1 MTKQEIGAIIRQERE
16 AQKMTQTALARKMMM
31 SRGKVFQSTQ
41 VNGIEQANVGY
52 TIDLLIG
59 LCDILGLEVTITKR
73 D

>member
-16 AQKMTQTALARKMMM
+16 AQNMTRNAIATKMMI
-31 SRGKVFQSTQ
+31 SRGKSHRGEQID
-41 VNGIEQANVGY
+41 GIEQGNVGY

-59 LCDILGLEVTITKR
+59 VCDILGLEVTITKR

>member
-16 AQKMTQTALARKMMM
+16 AQKMTHNAIAIKMMM
-31 SRGKVFQSTQ
+31 SRGKSHRGAQID
-41 VNGIEQANVGY
+41 GIEQANVGY

-59 LCDILGLEVTITKR
+59 VCDILGLEVTITKR